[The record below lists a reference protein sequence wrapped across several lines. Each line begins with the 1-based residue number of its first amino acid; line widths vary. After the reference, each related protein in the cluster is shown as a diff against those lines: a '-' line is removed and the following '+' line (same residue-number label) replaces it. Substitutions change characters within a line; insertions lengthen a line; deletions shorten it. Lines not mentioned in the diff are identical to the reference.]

1 MPQRGRRNVDEVL
14 LVTLACGATVEAAA
28 QKAGVSRATVLR
40 RLREPEFQ
48 HRLQE
53 FRSDMVKR
61 TAGMLTAASM
71 EAVKTLLELQKTPV
85 PAAVRL
91 GAAQSVIELGT
102 KLRGTAEF
110 EARLA
115 TLEQQM
121 GPRKEACSARGGWA
135 A

>member
-1 MPQRGRRNVDEVL
+1 M
-14 LVTLACGATVEAAA
+14 TLACGATVEAAA

-61 TAGMLTAASM
+61 AAGMLTAASM

-91 GAAQSVIELGT
+91 GAARSVIELGT
-102 KLRGTAEF
+102 KLRETAEF

-115 TLEQQM
+115 ALEQQM
-121 GPRKEACSARGGWA
+121 GPKEKT
-135 A
+135 

>member
-14 LVTLACGATVEAAA
+14 LMTLACGATVEAAA

-71 EAVKTLLELQKTPV
+71 EAVKTLLELQNASTP
-85 PAAVRL
+85 PAVRL
-91 GAAQSVIELGT
+91 GAARAILEIGIKVRE
-102 KLRGTAEF
+102 TAELT
-110 EARLA
+110 ERI
-115 TLEQQM
+115 
-121 GPRKEACSARGGWA
+121 A